1 MKTSIV
7 QLLIFYQFAWK
18 KTDGVNPGGAFFAL
32 PKNNQVHYS
41 GEKSYIYIYYFVTL
55 SSSKNKEVTD
65 RNSSGQLFL
74 IDQNSSGQ

>member
-32 PKNNQVHYS
+32 PKNNQVYYS
-41 GEKSYIYIYYFVTL
+41 GEKSLFSYNIVQNIYVYYFVTL

-65 RNSSGQLFL
+65 RNSSGQ
-74 IDQNSSGQ
+74 